1 MPDKVTRRE
10 TLKGMFSGAAVAA
23 NTLIARR
30 ISSALLPGEEIE
42 RAQRQAMSHLGGNL
56 PQWFDPSTA
65 SSAVA
70 NTDFDLQT
78 ATIAD
83 ISRAMDKNALS
94 SEHLVRLSLARIKAY
109 EPELHAIITLNS
121 HALDEAR
128 ALDVERR
135 AKGPRSLLH
144 GIPVLLKDNINTRD
158 LPTTLGF
165 YGLKGA
171 VPYADAEVVQKLRA
185 AGAIILAKVN
195 LSELA
200 GGPSMSSLGGQ
211 THNPHNL
218 AYSPAGSS
226 SGTAVG
232 VAAGYAPIGIGTDT
246 TGSVRWPAATNG
258 VVGLKP
264 TTGAISSIGV
274 MPTAPTLDSVGPMA
288 RSVSD
293 VSLVLGILQGI
304 DVRDP
309 AIRSE
314 KLFYYPSDYKAGLV
328 PDALRGARLGFLRRD
343 FSGDDPETDAIM
355 NAAVEKLKASGATV
369 IDVQLPFWLIHF
381 HGDLE
386 SLIVRTESAPNLN
399 AYLLA
404 SFPSGY
410 PRTHAEIL
418 AMSEQIALSAP
429 PGILPNPGR
438 LDGYRAE
445 AATPPPTN
453 PLYIAARDQGRAFV
467 KASMEAILIQDK
479 LDAIVCPTQTRPIQ
493 KIGEAPQ
500 RNSRGLF
507 GNFGHGITSLMGW
520 PELTV
525 PAGFTSE
532 GLPVG
537 ISFIGS
543 EFSDVKLLAFGYAYE
558 QATRALRQP
567 TTTPPL
573 PGDHFT
579 Y

>member
-1 MPDKVTRRE
+1 MCGMSLLKLSCALWLL
-10 TLKGMFSGAAVAA
+10 TLLALFPVRGQLPVVS
-23 NTLIARR
+23 AR
-30 ISSALLPGEEIE
+30 SS
-42 RAQRQAMSHLGGNL
+42 
-56 PQWFDPSTA
+56 
-65 SSAVA
+65 
-70 NTDFDLQT
+70 FDLET
-78 ATIAD
+78 ATIED
-83 ISRAMDKNALS
+83 INRAMDKGALT
-94 SEHLVRLSLARIKAY
+94 SEQLAQLSLARIEAY
-109 EPELHAIITLNS
+109 EPQLHAVITLNPN
-121 HALDEAR
+121 AIEEAR

-135 AKGPRSLLH
+135 TKGPRSLLH

-171 VPYADAEVVQKLRA
+171 VPYADAEIVQKLRS

-226 SGTAVG
+226 NGTAVG
-232 VAAGYAPIGIGTDT
+232 VAAGYAPLGIGTDT

-264 TTGAISSIGV
+264 TIGVISMTGV
-274 MPTAPTLDSVGPMA
+274 MPTAPTLDTVGPIA

-293 VSLVLGILQGI
+293 VALMLSILEGI
-304 DVRDP
+304 DVRDS
-309 AIRSE
+309 AIRNQNGR
-314 KLFYYPSDYKAGLV
+314 YPTDYKAGLR
-328 PDALRGARLGFLRRD
+328 PDALRGARIGFLRRD
-343 FSGDDPETDAIM
+343 FSGDDAEVDAVM

-369 IDVQLPFWLIHF
+369 IEVQLPFWLLHF
-381 HGDLE
+381 KSDLE
-386 SLIVRTESAPNLN
+386 SIIIRTESAPSLSN
-399 AYLLA
+399 YLQA
-404 SFPSGY
+404 SFPPGY

-418 AMSEQIALSAP
+418 AMSEKIASSAP
-429 PGILPNPGR
+429 SGILPNSGR
-438 LDGYRAE
+438 LEGYRAE

-453 PLYIAARDQGRAFV
+453 PFYVAARDQGRAFI
-467 KASMEAILIQDK
+467 KASMEAILTQDN
-479 LDAIVCPTQTRPIQ
+479 LDALVYPTSTTPIG
-493 KIGEAPQ
+493 KIGEVAK

-507 GNFGHGITSLMGW
+507 GNFGPGLVSLTGW
-520 PELTV
+520 PDLTV

-537 ISFIGS
+537 ISFVGP
-543 EFSDVKLLAFGYAYE
+543 EFSDMKLLAFGYAFE
-558 QATRALRQP
+558 QATHTLRQP
-567 TTTPPL
+567 ATTPPL
-573 PGDHFT
+573 PGERFT